1 MSRLNTLFAALCLAP
16 TLALAQMAT
25 APFEGRLKKIQE
37 TKTISVA
44 YRTDALPFS
53 FEDNEKKPAGYMVD
67 LCRSVIGVIERQI
80 GVTPLQVKW
89 VPVTVQTRFSA
100 IASGQADMECGAT
113 TVTLGRM
120 KEVGF
125 STLTFVD
132 GTGLL
137 VRNSTAG
144 NSLMDLANKKIG
156 VIAGTS
162 NERALAEALK
172 AKVVTATVVPV
183 KSREEGLAQLEAGTI
198 DAFASDRVLLVG
210 LASKAKDPKALA
222 LLGDALSYEP
232 YAIVLPR
239 GDWAMRQ
246 AVDAALAQIYRS
258 SALPEI
264 YNRWFG
270 ALGRPSPVLE
280 VMFALGRLP
289 DMHPAARHR
298 LAHADGAARL
308 PCRVE
313 LQSPAGNSSTTV
325 EPSRKRPISSPCA
338 SATGLVVVVVPF
350 AQRAAARRVDHA
362 VPHRGHAADDGGAHQ
377 HQHEGPGAAFEDDRP
392 RARCARTG
400 PARRAPSSG

>member
-1 MSRLNTLFAALCLAP
+1 MSRLNALFAALCLAP
-16 TLALAQMAT
+16 TLALAQMAS
-25 APFEGRLKKIQE
+25 APFEGRLKKIHE

-53 FEDNEKKPAGYMVD
+53 FEDNEKKPTGYMVE

-80 GVTPLQVKW
+80 GVTPLQIKW
-89 VPVTVQTRFSA
+89 VPVTLQTRFSA
-100 IASGQADMECGAT
+100 ISSGQADMECGAT

-125 STLTFVD
+125 SSLTFVD

-137 VRNSTAG
+137 LRASTAG
-144 NSLMDLANKKIG
+144 TSLMDLANKKIG

-172 AKVVTATVVPV
+172 SKVVTAIVLPV
-183 KSREEGLAQLEAGTI
+183 KTREEGLAQLEAGSI

-210 LASKAKDPKALA
+210 LASKSKDPKALA

-246 AVDAALAQIYRS
+246 AVDAALAQIYKS
-258 SALPEI
+258 SALPDL

-289 DMHPAARHR
+289 
-298 LAHADGAARL
+298 
-308 PCRVE
+308 E
-313 LQSPAGNSSTTV
+313 
-325 EPSRKRPISSPCA
+325 
-338 SATGLVVVVVPF
+338 
-350 AQRAAARRVDHA
+350 
-362 VPHRGHAADDGGAHQ
+362 
-377 HQHEGPGAAFEDDRP
+377 
-392 RARCARTG
+392 
-400 PARRAPSSG
+400 